1 MMTLQMD
8 LPFWILSVYIFII
21 GAVIG
26 SFLNV
31 CVYRIP
37 LYNRLWGQLSSL
49 SNKPSHC
56 PRCQTHIKWYD
67 NIPIFGWLKLRGR
80 CRSCQM
86 WISCRYPIVELLNG
100 SLLLLLFWF
109 EVPSGLG
116 VGLDESSIYSK
127 LGPQNFPGLGSISP
141 EALVWL
147 RFAFHAVLIEALLVA
162 SLIDWDLRIIPEAT
176 TTPATVFAV
185 VVSTCVPVLGIVPV
199 WFQQQGLL
207 NTFGIVTPEWLHPF
221 MAGPAVPAWI
231 TAHPYLHGLSTSLAG
246 MLVGGGIVWLIRR
259 AGFLF
264 LREEAMGDGD
274 IYLMAMVG
282 AFLGW
287 QATLIAFFIAPICAL
302 TAVVLS
308 LPFSRNRMI
317 PYGPYLSLGALLTI
331 LFWKQFENGVGRF
344 FELGVLLVPVGLMMA
359 GLFAT
364 SLTLVYLFKRIFGL
378 LPQPLPE
385 GEWGAAH
392 QNLLFSGE
400 KVDRHTCQW
409 KSSDWEGCA
418 AGRGTVHEERWRGGS
433 SSGSSIRPQRPWGS
447 N

>member
-1 MMTLQMD
+1 MRLMMD
-8 LPFWILSVYIFII
+8 LPIWILSPFVFII

-37 LYNRLWGQLSSL
+37 QYNRLWGQLRSL
-49 SNKPSHC
+49 NEKPSHC
-56 PRCQTHIKWYD
+56 PRCQKHILWYD

-80 CRSCQM
+80 CRSCRM
-86 WISCRYPIVELLNG
+86 WISARYPIVEFLNG

-109 EVPSGLG
+109 EVPMGLH
-116 VGLDESSIYSK
+116 VGLAESSIYSQ
-127 LGPQNFPGLGSISP
+127 LGPQAFPGLGSYSP
-141 EALVWL
+141 ETFVWL
-147 RFAFHAVLIEALLVA
+147 RFAFHAVLVEALLVA

-176 TTPATVFAV
+176 TTPATYFAV
-185 VVSTCVPVLGIVPV
+185 IALACVPVLGIVPV

-207 NTFGIVTPEWLHPF
+207 NTFGIVTPLWMHPF
-221 MAGPAVPAWI
+221 MDGPAVPVWI
-231 TAHPYLHGLSTSLAG
+231 SAHPYLHGLSVSLVG
-246 MLVGGGIVWLIRR
+246 MLVGGGIVWLVRR

-287 QATLIAFFIAPICAL
+287 QPTLIAFFIAPICAL

-317 PYGPYLSLGALLTI
+317 PYGPYLSLGTFLVI
-331 LFWKQFENGVGRF
+331 LFWQPLESRIGRF
-344 FELGVLLVPVGLMMA
+344 FELGVLLVPIALMMS
-359 GLFAT
+359 GLFAV
-364 SLTLVYLFKRIFGL
+364 SLGGVYLVKRSLGL

-392 QNLLFSGE
+392 QNLFFAGE
-400 KVDRHTCQW
+400 TVDRHTCQW
-409 KSSDWEGCA
+409 KTSDWEGCA
-418 AGRGTVHEERWRGGS
+418 AGRGTVHEERWRGGTF
-433 SSGSSIRPQRPWGS
+433 SGSSIRPQRPWGS